1 LWGTATFTFC
11 CAIGTAYAELDFP
24 WELEW
29 AYMRREPVSTSA
41 AILVLASVS
50 QAFQG
55 SPQPSL
61 PYTAVHDPQFISA
74 TEATFMHPGDRLIG
88 IVSGNV
94 AKAYPAGILSQHG
107 LVEDRLSSGP
117 VGVTW

>member
-1 LWGTATFTFC
+1 
-11 CAIGTAYAELDFP
+11 
-24 WELEW
+24 
-29 AYMRREPVSTSA
+29 MRCLPVCVSA

-55 SPQPSL
+55 SSQPSL
-61 PYTAVHDPQFISA
+61 PYTAVHEPQFIPA
-74 TEATFMHPGDRLIG
+74 AEATFMRPGDRLIG

-94 AKAYPAGILSQHG
+94 TKAYPAGILSQHG
-107 LVEDRLSSGP
+107 LVEDRLPSGP